1 MFESSVFDS
10 KDIKEV
16 VFDVQ
21 CLQVSSP
28 EQKFIVFLIKIWA
41 LNLTRIKGR
50 NNLLS
55 VVVSN
60 QAILSNETKLQIG
73 LIIMILKWVLIFFI
87 TIYFTITQSYTYQ
100 IQQICATG
108 RSCSNAS
115 PGNNAGWVLGE
126 TQFRYPMDRDYL
138 LNRWDLI

>member
-21 CLQVSSP
+21 CLQVSTP
-28 EQKFIVFLIKIWA
+28 EQKSIVFLIKIWA
-41 LNLTRIKGR
+41 LNSSKIRDH

-60 QAILSNETKLQIG
+60 EAILSNETKLQIS
-73 LIIMILKWVLIFFI
+73 LIITILKWVLIFFI
-87 TIYFTITQSYTYQ
+87 QFILQLKNRIH
-100 IQQICATG
+100 IKC
-108 RSCSNAS
+108 NKV
-115 PGNNAGWVLGE
+115 VLLAPVAQ
-126 TQFRYPMDRDYL
+126 TLDKY
-138 LNRWDLI
+138 

>member
-21 CLQVSSP
+21 CLQVSTP

-41 LNLTRIKGR
+41 LNLTRTGDR
-50 NNLLS
+50 NDLLS

-60 QAILSNETKLQIG
+60 ESNSVEWDKTANKPNNYDPEVGFNFLY
-73 LIIMILKWVLIFFI
+73 

-100 IQQICATG
+100 MQQ
-108 RSCSNAS
+108 SCPVAQT
-115 PGNNAGWVLGE
+115 LGK
-126 TQFRYPMDRDYL
+126 Y
-138 LNRWDLI
+138 

>member
-21 CLQVSSP
+21 CWQVSTP

-41 LNLTRIKGR
+41 LNLTRIGDC

-60 QAILSNETKLQIG
+60 ESNSVEWDETANKPNNYDPEVGFNFLY
-73 LIIMILKWVLIFFI
+73 K
-87 TIYFTITQSYTYQ
+87 IYFTVKESYTYQ
-100 IQQICATG
+100 MQQSWATG
-108 RSCSNAS
+108 PSCSNA
-115 PGNNAGWVLGE
+115 G
-126 TQFRYPMDRDYL
+126 
-138 LNRWDLI
+138 

>member
-108 RSCSNAS
+108 RSCSNA
-115 PGNNAGWVLGE
+115 GWVLGE